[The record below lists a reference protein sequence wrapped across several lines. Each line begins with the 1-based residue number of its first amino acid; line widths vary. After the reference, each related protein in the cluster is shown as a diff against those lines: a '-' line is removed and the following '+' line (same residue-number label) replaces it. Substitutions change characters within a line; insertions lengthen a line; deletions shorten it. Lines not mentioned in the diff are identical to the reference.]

1 MTDNEQHALDQ
12 IRHEITRLKSSDSVY
27 ELFGIMRDFCEET
40 LASKRLTDATC
51 KRLIRMQLNIRG
63 AWKENEEKTE
73 KSNLRKESPKSIA
86 NLIKNVMLPNHK
98 YDLLSIEDF
107 RDFVIDELELMEED
121 ILPDGITGYNY
132 FRETVKKAIN
142 YLLKIGVIDRKSKGL
157 YSVKEREVSREEN
170 SVIRWNKNVPSY

>member
-1 MTDNEQHALDQ
+1 MKPDEQYALDQ
-12 IRHEITRLKSSDSVY
+12 IRHEMGRLRSSDSVY

-40 LASKRLTDATC
+40 LASKRLDDATC

-73 KSNLRKESPKSIA
+73 KSNLRKESPKAIA
-86 NLIKNVMLPNHK
+86 NLIKRSMLPTHR

-132 FRETVKKAIN
+132 FRETVKKAVNHLI
-142 YLLKIGVIDRKSKGL
+142 KMEVIERSSKGL
-157 YSVKEREVSREEN
+157 YVVKEKAWAREES